1 MGVTP
6 TQVTTAERGKLHELI
21 TRHGGIV
28 RSALTSA
35 CTHVVCGALTG
46 AKVRCSLDLTSV
58 HIVPPCW
65 VTNSIRH
72 GVRENEAQ
80 HRPQLA
86 MEANSAVSP
95 DMTVLTGY
103 RSRVFEGQAFYV
115 VDCPAAVEIKDQIL
129 RCGGALAS
137 SSEKGAYIIS
147 DHELSECDAGAGAP
161 SGVLRRSSH
170 WVAESAKFRTSEWSA
185 VSLMPRGLLF
195 ALCPRSPMGI

>member
-1 MGVTP
+1 M
-6 TQVTTAERGKLHELI
+6 
-21 TRHGGIV
+21 
-28 RSALTSA
+28 
-35 CTHVVCGALTG
+35 CGALTG

-86 MEANSAVSP
+86 MENISTESP
-95 DMTVLTGY
+95 DMKVLTGY
-103 RSRVFEGQAFYV
+103 RSRVFEGQAFFV

-129 RCGGALAS
+129 RCGGALAPS
-137 SSEKGAYIIS
+137 STKGAYIIS
-147 DHELSECDAGAGAP
+147 DHELSDAGAGAP

-185 VSLMPRGLLF
+185 VSLMPRALVF
-195 ALCPRSPMGI
+195 ALCPRSPIGIFFSSAPAPA